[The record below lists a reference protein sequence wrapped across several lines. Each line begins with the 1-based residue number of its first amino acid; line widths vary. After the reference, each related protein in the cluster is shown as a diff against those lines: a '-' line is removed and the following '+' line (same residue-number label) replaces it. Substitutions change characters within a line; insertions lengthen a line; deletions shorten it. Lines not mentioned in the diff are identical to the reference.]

1 MCFFI
6 VILHIFDLSNINNNS
21 FTSFIFRTHQ
31 YYVPTFVFISFYFSF
46 ITLNSKNISKIK
58 DRFLRIIL
66 PYIVWPLFIW
76 IRDIIIN
83 YKKFYKIIFRTIIL
97 QQLIGFDF
105 YRIFWLQFDLIMVIS
120 IFTIIF
126 LDFDKYA
133 LLILKLFGLLFYS
146 INKNYEEK

>member
-1 MCFFI
+1 MAIKLMIELYKKKINLGIEILRTCMCFFI

-66 PYIVWPLFIW
+66 P
-76 IRDIIIN
+76 
-83 YKKFYKIIFRTIIL
+83 
-97 QQLIGFDF
+97 
-105 YRIFWLQFDLIMVIS
+105 
-120 IFTIIF
+120 
-126 LDFDKYA
+126 
-133 LLILKLFGLLFYS
+133 LLYGLYSFG
-146 INKNYEEK
+146 